1 MPKEDVRCAFPTL
14 RPPVTEGDQTRLV
27 AWAHELRAVHARLR
41 EALDLVRGTGD
52 DPEVAR
58 DLLVFCR
65 GFCTALTR
73 HHEGE
78 DRHLFPAIAA
88 EHPDLGDTLLKLT
101 QDHSMM
107 SHLISG
113 LEAALD
119 RGEPP
124 ERVHTHL
131 EGLGAIMESHFRFE
145 ERALLQILETLDLDA
160 DLVAALG
167 PL

>member
-1 MPKEDVRCAFPTL
+1 MA
-14 RPPVTEGDQTRLV
+14 EGEHTRLV

-41 EALDLVRGTGD
+41 EALGLVRTMVAGGD
-52 DPEVAR
+52 ADPAVMT
-58 DLLVFCR
+58 DLLLFCR

-88 EHPDLGDTLLKLT
+88 AHPELEETLRKLS

-107 SHLISG
+107 SHLIAG
-113 LEAALD
+113 LEEASSRSAG
-119 RGEPP
+119 RGEM
-124 ERVHTHL
+124 HSHL

-145 ERALLQILETLDLDA
+145 ERALLEILATLDLAA
-160 DLVAALG
+160 DPEEVLG